1 MLASVSLR
9 RWKSSRDKLAPTG
22 GIRCLY
28 LAPVAPGSPDP
39 PTLCR
44 SELARER
51 FVAALEELARQARS
65 YGGIRC
71 LYLAPAAPGSPEP
84 PTLCRSELAR
94 ERFVAALEELARQAR
109 SYGGDSLFVSG
120 PGSPR

>member
-1 MLASVSLR
+1 MLASFSLR

-22 GIRCLY
+22 GM
-28 LAPVAPGSPDP
+28 
-39 PTLCR
+39 
-44 SELARER
+44 
-51 FVAALEELARQARS
+51 
-65 YGGIRC
+65 RC
-71 LYLAPAAPGSPEP
+71 LYLAPAAPGSPDP

-120 PGSPR
+120 PGGPGSPDPPTLCRSELARELFIATLEELARQARSYGGIRFL